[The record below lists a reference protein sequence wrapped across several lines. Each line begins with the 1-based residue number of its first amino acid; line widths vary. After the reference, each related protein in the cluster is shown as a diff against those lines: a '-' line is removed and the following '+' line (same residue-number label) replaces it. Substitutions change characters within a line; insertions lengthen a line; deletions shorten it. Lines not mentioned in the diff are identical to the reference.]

1 VLIGQGGLHM
11 TVVRRGTGLVVEC
24 REGEKVSGHCPSVD
38 QLFMSISRLKGLR
51 SLGILLTGM
60 GSDGAKGLLEMK
72 KNGAYTLGQD
82 KQTCV
87 VYGMP
92 AVAANIGAVDVQL
105 PIQDMA
111 RNIYQW
117 YDGIAGGR

>member
-1 VLIGQGGLHM
+1 M
-11 TVVRRGTGLVVEC
+11 TVVRRGSGLVVQC

-38 QLFMSISRLKGLR
+38 QLFLSIAMLKGLR
-51 SLGILLTGM
+51 CMGILLTGM

-72 KNGAYTLGQD
+72 KAGAHTVGQD

-92 AVAANIGAVDVQL
+92 AVANQIGAVDREL
-105 PIQDMA
+105 PLQEITAHTRMV
-111 RNIYQW
+111 
-117 YDGIAGGR
+117 